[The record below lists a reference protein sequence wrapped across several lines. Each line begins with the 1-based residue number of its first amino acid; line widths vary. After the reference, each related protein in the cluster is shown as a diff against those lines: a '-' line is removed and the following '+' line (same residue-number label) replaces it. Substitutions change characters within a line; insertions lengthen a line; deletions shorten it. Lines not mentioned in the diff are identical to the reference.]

1 MGRRKG
7 SKNKP
12 KETHDASN
20 DVRKVI
26 TSDDR
31 SDDGIGISIL
41 DLTEQVKV
49 REIPILKYSTD
60 AARTKGVEKRIASLV
75 QRHKSFYLTT
85 DVLAEQSDY
94 FVDSG
99 GWAFARSL
107 VLGDEYDKLIGHIK
121 NQLPFL
127 GGPHPVW
134 QQKRSYQRHTVRRGI
149 RLG

>member
-12 KETHDASN
+12 KEIQDASN

-26 TSDDR
+26 ASDSR
-31 SDDGIGISIL
+31 SDDDVGISIL

-75 QRHKSFYLTT
+75 QRHKCFYLTT

-99 GWAFARSL
+99 GWAFAKQL
-107 VLGDEYDKLIGHIK
+107 DKYAILIGHVK
-121 NQLPFL
+121 NLLPFL
-127 GGPHPVW
+127 GGSHPVW
-134 QQKRSYQRHTVRRGI
+134 QQKRSYQRHNVRRGI
-149 RLG
+149 HLG